1 MRPPENNQN
10 GLAMMVVLWVLVLL
24 MALATEFA
32 YSMKTEVNTTRNHKE
47 DIEAYQ
53 LARAGITLAQ
63 AEILKPAR
71 FHSIHPEHGWISGQ
85 SKAPANPAGQPARFS
100 QQDKKESPPDYVP
113 IPRTDLPLG
122 NGRLSYTIRDEN
134 SKIGINNAPR
144 SVLIKALER
153 AGVEIGEERDTIAD
167 SILDWID
174 ADSNHR
180 INGAE
185 DDHYQGLTPPYS
197 CKNAPIESMDEL
209 LKVRGMT
216 EEILNGSETD
226 DEDARPGLRALF
238 TPYAVP
244 AVNPNTADP
253 AVLSILYNESQVEE
267 ILRLR
272 EEKGYYNDTV
282 SSHFRIEATGH
293 IDGSRTRHSIAAVI
307 LKSGTREKPVLLTQ
321 YWNDNHYAP

>member
-1 MRPPENNQN
+1 MPKPERNQK

-47 DIEAYQ
+47 DIEAYH
-53 LARAGITLAQ
+53 LARAGIALAQ
-63 AEILKPAR
+63 AEMLTPAR
-71 FHSIHPEHGWISGQ
+71 FHSRHPEHGFIAGLP
-85 SKAPANPAGQPARFS
+85 KPAENPAAQAGRFTS
-100 QQDKKESPPDYVP
+100 GEKQEEELEYVP
-113 IPRTDLPLG
+113 VQRTGLPLG
-122 NGRLSYTIRDEN
+122 NGTLSYAITDEN

-144 SVLIKALER
+144 AVLIKALTL

-185 DDHYQGLTPPYS
+185 DEHYQGLNPPYR

-216 EEILNGSETD
+216 EEILFGTGED
-226 DEDARPGLRALF
+226 DEDKRPGLKSLF
-238 TPYAVP
+238 TAYAVP
-244 AVNPNTADP
+244 AVNPNTASRE
-253 AVLSILYNESQVEE
+253 VLEILYNESQLEE
-267 ILRLR
+267 IFRLR

-282 SSHFRIEATGH
+282 SSHFRIESTGF
-293 IDGSRTRHSIAAVI
+293 IGRTRHSIAAVI
-307 LKSGTREKPVLLTQ
+307 QKTGTRKQPALLTQ
-321 YWNDNHYAP
+321 YWNDNFFEP